1 MLTLRKFKI
10 INPYAGVD
18 WDSWHHYKTNL
29 HTHSTASDAQV
40 DFSDMIKA
48 YYDADFDI
56 LSMTDHGVVNHGWN
70 QKPRRIPVLSVSSI
84 IKKPTWLSDEEYGA
98 ILDGT
103 YKNRGRGMTDLRYGI
118 EINTAVFTKAHVNGF
133 FTEYGQGLVGH
144 ENDFEGPVKG
154 VAESGGLSV
163 INHPGDWLE
172 SYVDVNHAH
181 EKKNVE
187 LFADILKKYPSCL
200 GIEAF
205 NRIDTVTCADRIL
218 WDELLSAVIPSGRNV
233 WGFANSDAH
242 VLSDIDTSF
251 MDFVLPDRT
260 EQTVRRGMENGTF
273 FSIGRR
279 AVYELG
285 KDFVGEGEYPTVTRV
300 TVNED
305 EQSISIEGK
314 NYNRVQWISNG
325 KIIAEGE
332 KIDLIAASQNIGCY
346 IRAQLLGK
354 GGICLTQAFVLD
366 DGNMHEVTLRNITP
380 QQRKIE
386 RAEDKFK
393 STRFY
398 VLGQEISR
406 EIAYRKR
413 RRQEKKK

>member
-1 MLTLRKFKI
+1 M
-10 INPYAGVD
+10 
-18 WDSWHHYKTNL
+18 
-29 HTHSTASDAQV
+29 
-40 DFSDMIKA
+40 
-48 YYDADFDI
+48 
-56 LSMTDHGVVNHGWN
+56 
-70 QKPRRIPVLSVSSI
+70 
-84 IKKPTWLSDEEYGA
+84 
-98 ILDGT
+98 
-103 YKNRGRGMTDLRYGI
+103 
-118 EINTAVFTKAHVNGF
+118 
-133 FTEYGQGLVGH
+133 
-144 ENDFEGPVKG
+144 
-154 VAESGGLSV
+154 
-163 INHPGDWLE
+163 
-172 SYVDVNHAH
+172 NHAH

-187 LFADILKKYPSCL
+187 LFADILKRYPSCL

-273 FSIGRR
+273 FSVGRR

-285 KDFVGEGEYPTVTRV
+285 KDFVGEGEYPTVTRI

-305 EQSISIEGK
+305 EQNISIEGK

-346 IRAQLLGK
+346 VRAQLLGK

-380 QQRKIE
+380 KQRKIE

-406 EIAYRKR
+406 ETAYRKR

>member
-1 MLTLRKFKI
+1 
-10 INPYAGVD
+10 
-18 WDSWHHYKTNL
+18 
-29 HTHSTASDAQV
+29 
-40 DFSDMIKA
+40 
-48 YYDADFDI
+48 
-56 LSMTDHGVVNHGWN
+56 
-70 QKPRRIPVLSVSSI
+70 
-84 IKKPTWLSDEEYGA
+84 
-98 ILDGT
+98 
-103 YKNRGRGMTDLRYGI
+103 
-118 EINTAVFTKAHVNGF
+118 
-133 FTEYGQGLVGH
+133 
-144 ENDFEGPVKG
+144 
-154 VAESGGLSV
+154 
-163 INHPGDWLE
+163 
-172 SYVDVNHAH
+172 
-181 EKKNVE
+181 
-187 LFADILKKYPSCL
+187 
-200 GIEAF
+200 
-205 NRIDTVTCADRIL
+205 
-218 WDELLSAVIPSGRNV
+218 
-233 WGFANSDAH
+233 
-242 VLSDIDTSF
+242 

-273 FSIGRR
+273 FSVGRR

-285 KDFVGEGEYPTVTRV
+285 KDFVGEGEYPTVTRI

-314 NYNRVQWISNG
+314 NYDRVQWISNG

-346 IRAQLLGK
+346 VRAQLLGK

-380 QQRKIE
+380 KQRKIE